1 MQFVNNET
9 GKTVATL
16 PDITKADE
24 AAWEKVTKEQK
35 RVAKELGAKI
45 KKEMAEEE
53 FAIKNVE
60 QELAKLEWFDS
71 SVKHIFSMSDHIKE
85 ATFKQ
90 RRGKWWLFEKVR
102 N

>member
-1 MQFVNNET
+1 MEFVNNET

-24 AAWEKVTKEQK
+24 AAWEKVKKEQK
-35 RVAKELGAKI
+35 RVAKEWGAKI
-45 KKEMAEEE
+45 KKEMAEDE
-53 FAIKNVE
+53 ATIKKAA
-60 QELAKLEWFDS
+60 QELAKLEWYDS
-71 SVKHIFSMSDHIKE
+71 SVKRILSMSDHIKE
-85 ATFKQ
+85 ATFVQ

>member
-24 AAWEKVTKEQK
+24 KAWEKVNKERK
-35 RVAKELGAKI
+35 RVAKEWGAKI

-53 FAIKNVE
+53 ATIKKAK
-60 QELAKLEWFDS
+60 QELAKLEWYDS
-71 SVKHIFSMSDHIKE
+71 SVKHILSMSDHIKE